1 MGQLL
6 SIPFIGLGLY
16 FLFRSK
22 PPTQQS

>member
-6 SIPFIGLGLY
+6 SIPFIALGLY